1 MLVHNGEHPNAA
13 DGVVKAVSVHE
24 GSNSRLVRVEGEYIT
39 SLSHTDALYTSPG
52 GIPARHHDM
61 GNVPPEARN
70 IHISQAAS
78 ARKPANANP
87 ARAPVS
93 ATVALLNTA
102 VFTVAEM

>member
-52 GIPARHHDM
+52 GHP
-61 GNVPPEARN
+61 G
-70 IHISQAAS
+70 AS
-78 ARKPANANP
+78 PRYG
-87 ARAPVS
+87 
-93 ATVALLNTA
+93 
-102 VFTVAEM
+102 